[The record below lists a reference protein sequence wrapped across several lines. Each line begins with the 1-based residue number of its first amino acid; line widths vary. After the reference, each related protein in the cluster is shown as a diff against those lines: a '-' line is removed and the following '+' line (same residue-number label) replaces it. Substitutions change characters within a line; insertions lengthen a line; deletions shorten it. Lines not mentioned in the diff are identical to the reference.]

1 MPEAFYSLALLACP
15 IGMGLV
21 MWLMMRG
28 NKSQDQAQQ
37 TTPSGMDAEVAALR
51 AELDQLRAT
60 QRDRD
65 AAPTSEPTE
74 TR

>member
-15 IGMGLV
+15 VGMGLM

-28 NKSQDQAQQ
+28 NKSEGQPQQ
-37 TTPSGMDAEVAALR
+37 GAPSGTDAEIAALR
-51 AELDQLRAT
+51 AELDQLRAAV
-60 QRDRD
+60 RDRD
-65 AAPTSEPTE
+65 AAPASGPTE